1 GIIHEKLQSD
11 DNYAP
16 VLVAQATIYPQDRV
30 QSILFKGI
38 EPSQKVLTLPTEYL
52 KSDIEEIP
60 VMLGSRMAE
69 NNKLKKGDFVTVR
82 WRDANGTFDA
92 ADAKVVHIFK
102 TNVPMIDNGQMWVSL
117 KRLQKIMQMD
127 GEATMVVTSQDIT
140 SAQDLPHW
148 LFKDYSILLKEF
160 DEMIKMKNVGGLVM
174 WFVLLLLA
182 WIAIFDTQVLSIFRR
197 QKEIGTDIALG
208 MTRGQV
214 IRIFTIE
221 GAMHGILAAILA
233 AIYGAPL
240 LYLQAVKGWS
250 MPEGTDDMGLVI
262 SDTIYPYY
270 TIGLVVVTAMVV
282 LITTTIVSF
291 LPTRRISKMNPTDA
305 IRGKIQ

>member
-1 GIIHEKLQSD
+1 MLAIKLAYRNLIGAGLRTWLNVFVLSLSFLVIIWHRGVINGWDRQAREDTKNQEIGGGQYWHENYDPYDPFTLTDAHGIIHEKLQSD

-16 VLVAQATIYPQDRV
+16 VLVAQATIYPQGRV

-174 WFVLLLLA
+174 WFVLLL
-182 WIAIFDTQVLSIFRR
+182 
-197 QKEIGTDIALG
+197 
-208 MTRGQV
+208 
-214 IRIFTIE
+214 
-221 GAMHGILAAILA
+221 
-233 AIYGAPL
+233 
-240 LYLQAVKGWS
+240 
-250 MPEGTDDMGLVI
+250 
-262 SDTIYPYY
+262 
-270 TIGLVVVTAMVV
+270 
-282 LITTTIVSF
+282 
-291 LPTRRISKMNPTDA
+291 
-305 IRGKIQ
+305 